1 MASNNVL
8 CKLIMLILV
17 TIIFASNNVA
27 TRNLLSMSHL
37 AHVKHDEMNNTSV
50 PAPNPPKSPP
60 EDGPWDDPWD
70 GNF

>member
-27 TRNLLSMSHL
+27 TRNLLSMPHL
-37 AHVKHDEMNNTSV
+37 ANVKRDEIN
-50 PAPNPPKSPP
+50 NPPQTA
-60 EDGPWDDPWD
+60 DDEPWD
-70 GNF
+70 GNIRV